1 MEDLTLCR
9 EWMGRGSQERY
20 RILGRGEGGG
30 TVVGMQNE
38 YKILKKRDH
47 VLMQTNKNES

>member
-1 MEDLTLCR
+1 
-9 EWMGRGSQERY
+9 MGQRGQERY

-38 YKILKKRDH
+38 YKNLKKGDL
-47 VLMQTNKNES
+47 VLKQTNKNES